1 MALRS
6 RRYDRMLL
14 SLGTWLMAD
23 GWQDQ
28 IDAEQKQR
36 LDAPILELAQQVL
49 TTCHKTVHQHGR
61 ALLAMPA
68 EERHEVRIA
77 VKKLRYAT
85 EFFASLFPRKAARSY
100 INALAALQDELGVLN
115 DAATTELLLQHL
127 AVPDAI
133 ALGTVSGW
141 CARGVSV
148 HLVSMDAA
156 WKKYYRCRPFWK

>member
-1 MALRS
+1 
-6 RRYDRMLL
+6 
-14 SLGTWLMAD
+14 
-23 GWQDQ
+23 
-28 IDAEQKQR
+28 
-36 LDAPILELAQQVL
+36 
-49 TTCHKTVHQHGR
+49 
-61 ALLAMPA
+61 MPA

-100 INALAALQDELGVLN
+100 IKALAVLQDELGVLN

-127 AVPDAI
+127 AVPDTA

-141 CARGVSV
+141 CARGVTV